1 MASAMRKMAVY
12 LGLVEGD
19 HRYDDQYQDE
29 YAAEEYEEYGA
40 EFIDAGD
47 PRDLNGH
54 AETAL
59 EPTSRVPEPRPPP
72 RRPCR
77 YRPRIS
83 RVSPHCTRVRT
94 MRLVRSG
101 STSARALR

>member
-12 LGLVEGD
+12 LGLVEGE

-29 YAAEEYEEYGA
+29 FAAEEYEEYGA

-54 AETAL
+54 AEAAR
-59 EPTSRVPEPRPPP
+59 SRPAECPSRARPP
-72 RRPCR
+72 RRPSGTDHG
-77 YRPRIS
+77 S
-83 RVSPHCTRVRT
+83 RAYHHTAPAYVQ
-94 MRLVRSG
+94 
-101 STSARALR
+101 

>member
-54 AETAL
+54 AGDGTDDEG
-59 EPTSRVPEPRPPP
+59 PRPTLPP
-72 RRPCR
+72 RRPTDLLGDDNT
-77 YRPRIS
+77 PIGNW
-83 RVSPHCTRVRT
+83 V
-94 MRLVRSG
+94 
-101 STSARALR
+101 ALKPT